1 MCYNMCMKKCK
12 KNNLVLPIV
21 KWVGGKRQLLE
32 EINSLIPSSFDTYF
46 EPFFGGGAVL
56 FDLQPKK
63 AIINDIN
70 KELINTYNVVKNN
83 VNDLIKD
90 LEQHENNAEYFY
102 KLRDIDRQDLYKQYT
117 DIQRASRFIY
127 LNKTC
132 FNGLYR
138 VNSSGYFNSPFGY
151 YKNPNIVNAPTLK
164 AVNQYLNNNK
174 IELLNEDFENVV
186 SRAKKNDF
194 VYFDPPYDPVSD
206 TSNFTGYNESGFNRD
221 CQTRLKNL
229 CDMLDKKG
237 VKFLLSNSATDFII
251 DLYKQ
256 NPNYT
261 IKIVEA
267 KRQINCKSD
276 KRGNVKEVL
285 IYNYGNKN

>member
-1 MCYNMCMKKCK
+1 MKRNN

-32 EINSLIPSSFDTYF
+32 EINSLIPSSFGTYF

-56 FDLQPKK
+56 FDLQPKR
-63 AIINDIN
+63 AVINDIN

-83 VNDLIKD
+83 VSELIEE
-90 LEQHENNAEYFY
+90 LEKHENNADYFY
-102 KLRDIDRQDLYKQYT
+102 KLRDIDRQDLFKQYT

-132 FNGLYR
+132 YNGLYR
-138 VNSSGYFNSPFGY
+138 VNSLGYFNSPFGY

-164 AVNQYLNNNK
+164 AVNQYLNNNNV
-174 IELLNEDFENVV
+174 ELLSEDFEKVLLL
-186 SRAKKNDF
+186 AKKNDF
-194 VYFDPPYDPVSD
+194 VYLDPPYDPVSE
-206 TSNFTGYNESGFNRD
+206 TSNFTGYNESGFNKD
-221 CQTRLKNL
+221 SQIRLKNL

-237 VKFLLSNSATDFII
+237 VKFLLSNSATEFII
-251 DLYKQ
+251 ALYSQ

-261 IKIVEA
+261 IKIVDA
-267 KRQINCKSD
+267 KRHINCKSD
-276 KRGNVKEVL
+276 KRGSVKEVL
-285 IYNYGNKN
+285 IYNYGNKNR